1 FAIPSVLCFLVFA
14 NSAFGQK
21 LTSAPAVKA
30 KTEKTVAA
38 KVSDKAKLS
47 AQFARVP
54 LAFEQNIG
62 QDDQRVKYLS
72 RGAGYT
78 LFLTQDEA
86 VLALAAGKKS
96 ADVVRVKLNG
106 ASTGA
111 HVTALE
117 RLKWDNNYFIG
128 NDPKKWRTHVANYRK
143 VQFEDVYPGIQLVYY
158 GNQQQLEHD
167 FVVSPGADPKKIQ
180 ME

>member
-1 FAIPSVLCFLVFA
+1 MHLKVAATLRKSFAIPSVLCFLVFA
-14 NSAFGQK
+14 NSALGQK
-21 LTSAPAVKA
+21 LTSPPAVKA
-30 KTEKTVAA
+30 KTEKTAAA
-38 KVSDKAKLS
+38 KVSDKGKLS

-86 VLALAAGKKS
+86 VLALAAGKNS

-106 ASTGA
+106 AGTGA
-111 HVTALE
+111 HITALE

-128 NDPKKWRTHVANYRK
+128 IDPKKWRTHVANYR
-143 VQFEDVYPGIQLVYY
+143 Q
-158 GNQQQLEHD
+158 
-167 FVVSPGADPKKIQ
+167 
-180 ME
+180 

>member
-1 FAIPSVLCFLVFA
+1 MLLKVAATLRKSLAISTILCFSAFD

-21 LTSAPAVKA
+21 LTSSPVGTA

-38 KVSDKAKLS
+38 KVNDKAKLS

-54 LAFEQNIG
+54 LAFEQNSG

-86 VLALAAGKKS
+86 VLALAAGKNS
-96 ADVVRVKLNG
+96 ADVVRVKLTGASNG
-106 ASTGA
+106 A
-111 HVTALE
+111 HINALE
-117 RLKWDNNYFIG
+117 RLPGDSNYFIG
-128 NDPKKWRTHVANYRK
+128 
-143 VQFEDVYPGIQLVYY
+143 
-158 GNQQQLEHD
+158 
-167 FVVSPGADPKKIQ
+167 
-180 ME
+180 